1 MNVKRSILAAGAAF
15 ALCGGAIMLRADVVS
30 EPPEEETA
38 ELGATSSDGGHA
50 ANATGGYHF
59 TIPAGIFP
67 RGPIHNR
74 VTFNAKRDDDG
85 SVNGFFMYEQEVD
98 GEVFRLGGP
107 VTCFK
112 VYDTPVLLPQFPD
125 IPAQVQNRAK
135 WGGRIEVTNDPSLL
149 GVFAW
154 FTSIDN
160 GEGANGWSDIS
171 ALVAIGNET
180 ANEAFCNSPNRPN
193 RPFAIGGGNI
203 QVH

>member
-1 MNVKRSILAAGAAF
+1 MNVKRSILAAGAAIVLS
-15 ALCGGAIMLRADVVS
+15 AGAIMLRADMVS
-30 EPPEEETA
+30 EPAEEETP
-38 ELGATSSDGGHA
+38 ELSGATSSAGGHA

-85 SVNGFFMYEQEVD
+85 TVNGMFMYEQEVD
-98 GEVFRLGGP
+98 GDVFRLGGP

-112 VYDTPVLLPQFPD
+112 VYDTPVLPGFPE
-125 IPAQVQNRAK
+125 IPAQSQNRAK
-135 WGGRIEVTNDPSLL
+135 WGGRIENTNDPTLL

-171 ALVAIGNET
+171 ALVAVGTEE
-180 ANEAFCNSPNRPN
+180 ANEAFCNSPNTPR
-193 RPFAIGGGNI
+193 RPFAIDGGNI